1 MGSCSKSA
9 DFKFDKNT
17 AYIKTKDV
25 SIDDVRVVPWRVGKF
40 GKDILSRG
48 IRFSFELP
56 QIDDEALELLYEK
69 KKIDAWLIKLER
81 KDGLHSET
89 LGYYSMMLVSPD
101 QRNSNRLRFSSP
113 KKGSIGVNYAA
124 SSISMRLSELPC
136 PALNHRLLIED
147 YELKTM
153 GVSKQ
158 EWVVSG
164 ADDYYV
170 PAKVTMISYSPVTV
184 NGGMRL
190 KGDYTVEIAFY
201 NQKLKRR
208 LSSFVPLVNA
218 ARVEKEVEVAVKG
231 CENYL
236 VPERE
241 RNGDNPVRKFKF
253 SR

>member
-1 MGSCSKSA
+1 MLSSCSERA
-9 DFKFDKNT
+9 EFRFEKNT
-17 AYIKTKDV
+17 AYIKTHDV
-25 SIDDVRVVPWRVGKF
+25 AIDEMRVVPWRVGKF
-40 GKDILSRG
+40 GKDLVSRG
-48 IRFSFELP
+48 IRFSFEMP
-56 QIDDEALELLYEK
+56 QIDDDALELLYDK

-81 KDGLHSET
+81 KQGLHTEI

-101 QRNSNRLRFSSP
+101 PRNSSHLRFSSP

-124 SSISMRLSELPC
+124 SSISMRLNELPC
-136 PALNHRLLIED
+136 PALNHRLLIDD
-147 YELKTM
+147 YEIKKSGL
-153 GVSKQ
+153 SKQ

-184 NGGMRL
+184 NGGMEL
-190 KGDYTVEIAFY
+190 KGDYSVEIAFY

-218 ARVEKEVEVAVKG
+218 ARVEKEIEVAVKG
-231 CENYL
+231 CENYV
-236 VPERE
+236 VPDRE
-241 RNGDNPVRKFKF
+241 KGDDPVKKFKF

>member
-1 MGSCSKSA
+1 MSSCTKSV
-9 DFKFDKNT
+9 DFHFTKNT
-17 AYIKTKDV
+17 AYIKTKGV
-25 SIDDVRVVPWRVGKF
+25 SIDEMRVVPWRVGKF

-56 QIDDEALELLYEK
+56 QIDNDALELLYEK

-81 KDGLHSET
+81 KEGLRTEI

-101 QRNSNRLRFSSP
+101 PRNPNNLRFSSP

-136 PALNHRLLIED
+136 PALNHRLLIDEHD
-147 YELKTM
+147 LKSM
-153 GVSKQ
+153 GPSKQ

-184 NGGMRL
+184 NGGMEL

-208 LSSFVPLVNA
+208 LSSFVALVNA
-218 ARVEKEVEVAVKG
+218 ASVEKEIEVAVKG
-231 CENYL
+231 CENYV
-236 VPERE
+236 VPERQRE
-241 RNGDNPVRKFKF
+241 GEDPVKKFKF